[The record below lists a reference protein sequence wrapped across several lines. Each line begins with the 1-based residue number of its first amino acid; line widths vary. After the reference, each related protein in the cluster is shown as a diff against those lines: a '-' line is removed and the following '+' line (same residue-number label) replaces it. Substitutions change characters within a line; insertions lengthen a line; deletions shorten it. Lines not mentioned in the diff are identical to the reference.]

1 MTEPVTT
8 ESVKTQATVQPPA
21 TVEPIKIEQVNAVA
35 PATTVDKVVK
45 SEVAK
50 VDNPTLPKG
59 VYTELYNLR
68 EAKRQQKAEIE
79 ALKQKVL
86 ESTQHS
92 VTTNAPKEETD
103 WLENPDARFR
113 SEIEKVKS
121 ELLSTFNN
129 QQAETKRIEKVQMEG
144 SQTIEYIL
152 TQPEIN
158 GDMTKMEEVDSI
170 IRNDPR
176 LAEVVKV
183 APMLAGK
190 EALNIW
196 KQHKGIDEV
205 SRQAATSGL
214 ASIATPKTTS
224 MNAPVKRSLA
234 EVKQDFT
241 KLHPLAPDY
250 QQKYDSLM
258 AEYSSLVK

>member
-1 MTEPVTT
+1 MTNEVNTT
-8 ESVKTQATVQPPA
+8 ESVNTQAPVQPVAP
-21 TVEPIKIEQVNAVA
+21 VEQIKLEQVNAV
-35 PATTVDKVVK
+35 PTPTVDKVVK

-86 ESTQHS
+86 ESTHS
-92 VTTNAPKEETD
+92 VTTNTPKEETD

-129 QQAETKRIEKVQMEG
+129 QQAETRRVEKVQMEG

-205 SRQAATSGL
+205 SRQAATTGL

-241 KLHPLAPDY
+241 KLHPLSSDY

-258 AEYSSLVK
+258 KEYSSLVK